1 MKSKNRRLITGLLL
15 AVAMLLVY
23 CPQVLAQDIDLMPNR
38 GFAVTTV
45 NGSDFGYGN
54 EIRFTWDG
62 NTVASIPAYVEIT
75 DQATGSFTALI
86 IVPTPLEVGFH
97 TITAT
102 GYSGG
107 VPGESAVATFEVVSR
122 LGPPGPAG
130 AGATGPSGPEGP
142 AGPTGPEGPAG
153 AAGSP
158 GSPGIS
164 LVDITTNADG
174 TLTLVYSDKSTFT
187 TDSLIGPTGPIGP
200 EGPPGNG
207 IDHVVNNGDG
217 TYSIFFTDGSTY
229 TTDVLTGPEG
239 KMGPAGGLS
248 IATIAMGVMAIGW
261 VSIGTLKKLLLK

>member
-1 MKSKNRRLITGLLL
+1 MKSKNRRLVTGLLL
-15 AVAMLLVY
+15 AVAMLLVS
-23 CPQVLAQDIDLMPNR
+23 CPQALAQDITLMPSR

-45 NGSDFGYGN
+45 NGSDFPYGN

-62 NTVASIPAYVEIT
+62 NPVTSIPEYVVIM

-86 IVPTPLEVGFH
+86 IVPNPLEVGFH

-102 GYSGG
+102 AYSDG

-122 LGPPGPAG
+122 VGPPGPDGVGAAG
-130 AGATGPSGPEGP
+130 PTGPEGP
-142 AGPTGPEGPAG
+142 AGPAGPEGPAG

-164 LVDITTNADG
+164 IEDITTNADG
-174 TLTLVYSDKSTFT
+174 TLTLVYSDESTVT
-187 TDSLIGPTGPIGP
+187 TDSLTGPAGPIGP
-200 EGPPGNG
+200 EGPSGTG
-207 IDHVVNNGDG
+207 IDRVVNNGDG

-248 IATIAMGVMAIGW
+248 IATIVMGIMAISW
-261 VSIGTLKKLLLK
+261 VSIGTLKKLLVK